1 MRVQATICP
10 AGIEPFFQHSAHVS
24 RNLYHFTHSS
34 VFLQVVALCN
44 ELVGKVPCGTRQ
56 PVRANLRPVSL
67 TTPAG
72 RLDWDPAGEVGAE
85 ACACRFMTA
94 SRLAVLLMD
103 VIAAW
108 QCADI
113 PSRLALT
120 SGCSCVLDGTLKA
133 MLLLEGDVRLQA
145 APAGADRS
153 PAGILLSS
161 AAGEPC
167 ADMASSSGRC

>member
-1 MRVQATICP
+1 MI
-10 AGIEPFFQHSAHVS
+10 
-24 RNLYHFTHSS
+24 LYTH

-44 ELVGKVPCGTRQ
+44 ELVGRVPCGTRQ

-85 ACACRFMTA
+85 AGLYRFMTA
-94 SRLAVLLMD
+94 SRLTVLLTD
-103 VIAAW
+103 IIAAW
-108 QCADI
+108 QCADT

-120 SGCSCVLDGTLKA
+120 SGCTCVLDGTLKA
-133 MLLLEGDVRLQA
+133 MLLLKDDVRLQS
-145 APAGADRS
+145 APAGADCS
-153 PAGILLSS
+153 PAGILLNS

-167 ADMASSSGRC
+167 ADMASSSGRCRAGRRWPCTCT